1 MPFFL
6 NILVFFLTFGLSFET
21 YASYSDSNP
30 HRFIDEIEA
39 FEVWDSKNSY
49 PKNSILFIG
58 SSSIRFWKTSL
69 AFPDVKIINRG
80 FGGSEISDI
89 NYFYNRIVRPYVA
102 EEIFLYAGDNDIA
115 RGKTVD
121 QVFEDYLD
129 FVKKV
134 QSDFPETKITF
145 ISIKP
150 SKSRWDKWPKMKK
163 VNAMIKNYAEKKDKL
178 EYADLASPLINSEG
192 NLKNVFI
199 QDGLHLNQFGYSLW
213 QKALAPSL
221 K

>member
-6 NILVFFLTFGLSFET
+6 KIFVFILTFGISVET
-21 YASYSDSNP
+21 YADYSDPKPN
-30 HRFIDEIEA
+30 RFIDEIEA
-39 FEVWDSKNSY
+39 FEIWDSKNSY
-49 PKNSILFIG
+49 PKNSFLFVG

-69 AFPDVKIINRG
+69 AFPEVQIINRG

-89 NYFYNRIVRPYVA
+89 NYFYNKIVRPYA
-102 EEIFLYAGDNDIA
+102 AKKILLYAGDNDIA

-121 QVFEDYLD
+121 QVFEDYLE
-129 FVKKV
+129 FVTKV
-134 QSDFPETKITF
+134 QSDFPETKIAF

-163 VNAMIKNYAEKKDKL
+163 VNAMVKNYSEEQDKL
-178 EYADLASPLINSEG
+178 EYVDLASPLINSEG
-192 NLKNVFI
+192 ELKNVFI

-213 QKALAPSL
+213 KKALASSL